1 MKLGRT
7 GRVEIDAVV
16 HHRVDRPAQCG
27 VPPFARHLGD
37 RAKCVGNDAQYVHT
51 VPGGTLGREVL
62 DDLLRCSAVPRLGT
76 VCCGDRCAQRL
87 GRHAEFPCLG
97 SPPRPQIRD
106 TVACLVPTGIG
117 GGLAANGRSLDARR
131 VAALALPKVDEL
143 VGNRLFYL
151 DGPLREPVKERLGNA
166 LDLSL
171 AVDDVAER
179 HAEPIREFGPKH
191 ALVQSAKG
199 PLVALQQASIEGA
212 PVTVIGLRLAG
223 DHDVRVQLRIIG
235 ATRGLPKRGDRQA
248 DGLRMKPP
256 TVVTNSRGGAESLD
270 FAHHGFDRYVMALRE
285 SIVAGERPPC
295 REGFRCRQGRVKTGD
310 GANDRAVG
318 LHTINQWLSERCPID
333 WVTAAQQGFEMFGR
347 DIAAQTEGVRLLP
360 HPLPRKLTLGSREV
374 GGVVRRGDRGGS
386 AYNVVTRIITTH
398 SNARA
403 LVCPLLS
410 SFESRRSS
418 GDPSALERERELRGS
433 CTRRRTRRRAR
444 RWRDG
449 CRRGD
454 DIVRQADLVATGIE
468 RASAGATLGV
478 ADQPDPSQRAHGACD
493 GVLRKP
499 YLCSQ
504 VADRSMSN
512 VLMAACRLGVVQ
524 ERFEYDPRRRPDG
537 TTKVRS
543 TWQYGDGLPV
553 AHGRVTPHSSCS
565 PSVRWLR

>member
-1 MKLGRT
+1 MRFDAETQDVLLLTQNGIGRHVRCRGFDPHRPVIRRAWMKLGRT

-310 GANDRAVG
+310 GANDRAVVFTRSTSG
-318 LHTINQWLSERCPID
+318 CPSGVPSIGSRPLSRASRCSVVTSPLKPKACACCPIH
-333 WVTAAQQGFEMFGR
+333 F
-347 DIAAQTEGVRLLP
+347 P
-360 HPLPRKLTLGSREV
+360 GS
-374 GGVVRRGDRGGS
+374 S
-386 AYNVVTRIITTH
+386 
-398 SNARA
+398 
-403 LVCPLLS
+403 
-410 SFESRRSS
+410 
-418 GDPSALERERELRGS
+418 PSAR
-433 CTRRRTRRRAR
+433 
-444 RWRDG
+444 
-449 CRRGD
+449 
-454 DIVRQADLVATGIE
+454 VR
-468 RASAGATLGV
+468 
-478 ADQPDPSQRAHGACD
+478 
-493 GVLRKP
+493 
-499 YLCSQ
+499 
-504 VADRSMSN
+504 
-512 VLMAACRLGVVQ
+512 
-524 ERFEYDPRRRPDG
+524 
-537 TTKVRS
+537 
-543 TWQYGDGLPV
+543 
-553 AHGRVTPHSSCS
+553 
-565 PSVRWLR
+565 